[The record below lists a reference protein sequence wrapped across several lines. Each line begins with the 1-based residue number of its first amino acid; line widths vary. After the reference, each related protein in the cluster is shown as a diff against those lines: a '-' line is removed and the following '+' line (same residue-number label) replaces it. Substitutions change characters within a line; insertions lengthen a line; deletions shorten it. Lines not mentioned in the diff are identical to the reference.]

1 MTSVVMYHYVRDTEG
16 TQFPGLH
23 VRSNFEFTRQLEHL
37 SAHFDVIDI
46 NQLGEPLEAPTS
58 KPRAL
63 LTFDDGFKDH
73 YTNVLSKLK
82 RFSFTGAF
90 YIPCTPL
97 ISPVILDVHK
107 IQLLLGSQP
116 FEDLFLA
123 LVDLLGN
130 RLVEDYA
137 ESDATE
143 NDPQRLDPQKI
154 VLFKRLL
161 QRDLPQPQRSEVLT
175 LLFQRF
181 FPGQEKGISE
191 VLYLSLKELREL
203 KKQGMHIGNHTM
215 NHPWLGYVDPS
226 EAISEISRCEDLLV
240 AEGLMDESFKT
251 IAFPFGNSSPHVIE
265 YLETANYEFAFST
278 VVAEFESKIDH
289 RLGVPRL
296 DTNDLPH

>member
-1 MTSVVMYHYVRDTEG
+1 MTTVVMYHYVRDTEG

-23 VRSNFEFTRQLEHL
+23 VRNNGEFVRQLDHL
-37 SAHFDVIDI
+37 HKHFDVIDI
-46 NQLGEPLEAPTS
+46 DQLRKPFDSPTS

-73 YTNVLSKLK
+73 FTNVLPNLK

-90 YIPCTPL
+90 YVPAAPL
-97 ISPVILDVHK
+97 IAPVILDVHK
-107 IQLLLGSQP
+107 IQVLLGSQL

-123 LVDLLGN
+123 LVDLLGT

-137 ESDATE
+137 ESGATE
-143 NDPQRLDPQKI
+143 NEPEGLDPQKI
-154 VLFKRLL
+154 LLFKRLL
-161 QRDLPQPQRSEVLT
+161 QRDLPQPQRSEVLN

-181 FPGQEKGISE
+181 FPGEEKGISE
-191 VLYLSLKELREL
+191 ALYLSLTELREL
-203 KKQGMHIGNHTM
+203 KKQGMHVGNHTV

-265 YLETANYEFAFST
+265 YLETANYGYAFST
-278 VVAEFESKIDH
+278 VVAEFDPETDH

>member
-1 MTSVVMYHYVRDTEG
+1 MTTVVMYHYVRDTEG

-23 VRSNFEFTRQLEHL
+23 VRKNGEFVRQLDHL
-37 SAHFDVIDI
+37 RKNFDVIDI
-46 NQLGEPLEAPTS
+46 GQLRKPFESSTS

-73 YTNVLSKLK
+73 FTNVLSNLK

-90 YIPCTPL
+90 YVPAAPL
-97 ISPVILDVHK
+97 IAPVILDVHK
-107 IQLLLGSQP
+107 IQVLLGSQL

-123 LVDLLGN
+123 LVDLLGS

-137 ESDATE
+137 ESGATE
-143 NDPQRLDPQKI
+143 NEPQALDPQKI
-154 VLFKRLL
+154 LLFKRLL
-161 QRDLPQPQRSEVLT
+161 QRDLPQPQRSEVLNQ
-175 LLFQRF
+175 LFQRF
-181 FPGQEKGISE
+181 FPGEEKGISE
-191 VLYLSLKELREL
+191 ALYLSLTELREL
-203 KKQGMHIGNHTM
+203 KKQGMHIGNHTV
-215 NHPWLGYVDPS
+215 NHPWLGYVDFS

-265 YLETANYEFAFST
+265 YLETANYEYAFST
-278 VVAEFESKIDH
+278 VAAGFDPEADY